1 MSDYHDDHDGGGG
14 GSAYPVHVGHSA
26 LNSITYAKKKADEY
40 RRHLGLTQDTR
51 ATIDNVLDPRT
62 LGILNKMRNR
72 GVFNELLGTISTGKE
87 ANVYYATTSTD
98 GRRGLAVK
106 VYKTSILVF
115 KDRSKYVEGE
125 YRFRK
130 GYCKSNPRKMVSM
143 WAEKEMRNLTR
154 LKVQGNIPCPTVIE
168 CRNNVLVMEYLG
180 STNNNNNNNSSTTTT
195 EDGNMMRMMNS
206 KRGEAYPRLKDLT
219 SGDMIT
225 MDIYIQVIILMRV
238 MFQKCR
244 LVHGDLSEF
253 NLLLS
258 PDTNTVYIIDVS
270 QSVEHDHNQ
279 ALDFLKRDIVNITR
293 FFRKYILTTTP
304 NHHHDDHDDSHDQP
318 TALLPSLLSVNTL
331 FDFIIADDV
340 PSSSTSLHPDDEVV
354 VAALLPHA
362 GRKHLTL
369 PEQRWLATLLL
380 HDTQAA
386 AAAADDD
393 NNNTNQGGGEVLSEK
408 YYDDERVFLDTW
420 IPSTLNQFSDLLE
433 MEEELAKHAKG
444 EKSVYN
450 RLLATTAATS
460 TNKSNVHHHHDDTED
475 DDDDSGSSES
485 DDDDAP
491 VISASSTAA
500 TAVAAAA
507 GGGDGHI
514 PDGISKSEWKKMVK
528 EKRRAKLETKCPKHL
543 KKRYRAKAANR

>member
-1 MSDYHDDHDGGGG
+1 MSVYHDDDGGGG
-14 GSAYPVHVGHSA
+14 GSAYPVHVGHTA

-72 GVFNELLGTISTGKE
+72 GVFTELLGTISTGKE
-87 ANVYYATTSTD
+87 ANVYYATATD
-98 GRRGLAVK
+98 GRGLAVK

-143 WAEKEMRNLTR
+143 WAEKEMRNLAR

-180 STNNNNNNNSSTTTT
+180 ITNNNSSTT
-195 EDGNMMRMMNS
+195 EDGNMMNS

-219 SGDMIT
+219 GGMIT

-238 MFQKCR
+238 MFQQCR

-253 NLLLS
+253 NLLLA

-304 NHHHDDHDDSHDQP
+304 NHDDSQHDDDSQPVQP
-318 TALLPSLLSVNTL
+318 TVLLPLPSLLSVNTL

-340 PSSSTSLHPDDEVV
+340 PSSSTLYPDEVM
-354 VAALLPHA
+354 AALLPYA

-386 AAAADDD
+386 A
-393 NNNTNQGGGEVLSEK
+393 GGEVLLSEK

-433 MEEELAKHAKG
+433 MEEEL
-444 EKSVYN
+444 
-450 RLLATTAATS
+450 
-460 TNKSNVHHHHDDTED
+460 
-475 DDDDSGSSES
+475 
-485 DDDDAP
+485 
-491 VISASSTAA
+491 
-500 TAVAAAA
+500 
-507 GGGDGHI
+507 
-514 PDGISKSEWKKMVK
+514 
-528 EKRRAKLETKCPKHL
+528 
-543 KKRYRAKAANR
+543 